1 MRKVFLASL
10 LLAVRLSAAEDPL
23 GKKVDRYLAPLVKSG
38 ELNAVVLIA
47 KGDKPIVQRAYGM
60 ANFELKTPLDA
71 SGRFRIASI
80 TKTFTAGAILMLI
93 ERGKIALDDPL
104 AKFAPEFPNA
114 DKITIRHL
122 LLHRSGV
129 PNPTLTPCSDATIEN
144 LVADLAK
151 QPLRFEPG
159 KGSRYSNGGYAMLA
173 YVIEKVSGK
182 PWETFLRDEI
192 FKPLHLDA
200 TMRDVEEPLVPGR
213 VAGYAA
219 GPGAL
224 GVINAPCQNAGSE
237 IGSGALLSTAAD
249 LHRWGRAFA
258 QETLFKRAGL
268 EWPYGWGARKY
279 HERPAIEQS
288 GIVNGF
294 SSYLCVY
301 PDDDLY
307 VVVLSNLQTGALTD
321 IGISLAGLAL
331 GKDAPPLK
339 PAPPTIAATA
349 EQRQKWLGRY
359 SNADIGTFQLTE
371 RNGGLYNRWGNS
383 ETGSYVFPT
392 GEATAYNR
400 QESGAMELRGDTI
413 VITWGDGKAH
423 EFRRTK

>member
-1 MRKVFLASL
+1 MLAL
-10 LLAVRLSAAEDPL
+10 RLSAADDPL
-23 GKKVDRYLAPLVKSG
+23 AKKVDAYLAPLVKSG

-47 KGDKPIVQRAYGM
+47 RGDKPVVQRAYGM
-60 ANFELKTPLDA
+60 ASFELQKPLDA
-71 SGRFRIASI
+71 GGRFRIASI
-80 TKTFTAGAILMLI
+80 TKTFTSAAILMLI
-93 ERGKIALDDPL
+93 ERGKLALDDPL
-104 AKFAPEFPNA
+104 AKYAPEFPNA
-114 DKITIRHL
+114 DKITIRQL

-129 PNPTLTPCSDATIEN
+129 PNPKLAPCSGAT
-144 LVADLAK
+144 LGDVVADLAK
-151 QPLRFEPG
+151 QPLWFEPG

-173 YVIEKVSGK
+173 HVIERAAGK

-192 FKPLHLDA
+192 FTPLHLDA

-224 GVINAPCQNAGSE
+224 GVINTPCQNAGAAF
-237 IGSGALLSTAAD
+237 GSGALLSTASD

-258 QETLFKRAGL
+258 QEKLFKRKGL
-268 EWPYGWGARKY
+268 EWPYGWGARTY

-321 IGISLAGLAL
+321 LGISLAALAL
-331 GKDAPPLK
+331 GKDTPPVK
-339 PAPPTIAATA
+339 AAPPTVASTA

-359 SNADIGTFQLTE
+359 QGEFGIFELTE
-371 RNGGLYNRWGNS
+371 RNGALYNRWGDS
-383 ETGSYVFPT
+383 ETGSYVLAT
-392 GEATAYNR
+392 GERTAYNR
-400 QESGAMELRGDTI
+400 QESAAMELVDGAI
-413 VITWGDGKAH
+413 VITWGDGKGR
-423 EFRRTK
+423 EFRRTDRTK

>member
-10 LLAVRLSAAEDPL
+10 MLALRLFAAEDPL
-23 GKKVDRYLAPLVKSG
+23 AKKVDGYLAPLVKSG
-38 ELNAVVLIA
+38 ELNAVVLITR
-47 KGDKPIVQRAYGM
+47 GDKPIVQRAYGM
-60 ANFELKTPLDA
+60 ASFELQKPLDPGA
-71 SGRFRIASI
+71 RFRIASI
-80 TKTFTAGAILMLI
+80 TKTFTSAAILMLI

-114 DKITIRHL
+114 DKITIRLL
-122 LLHRSGV
+122 LLHQSGV
-129 PNPTLTPCSDATIEN
+129 PNPTLTPCSGAT
-144 LVADLAK
+144 LDVVVADLAK
-151 QPLRFEPG
+151 QPLWFEPG

-173 YVIEKVSGK
+173 FVIEKVSGK
-182 PWETFLRDEI
+182 QWEAFLRDEI

-219 GPGAL
+219 GPGAP
-224 GVINAPCQNAGSE
+224 GVINVPCQNAGAAF
-237 IGSGALLSTAAD
+237 GSGALLSTAGD

-258 QETLFKRAGL
+258 QEKLFKRTGL
-268 EWPYGWGARKY
+268 EWPYGWGDRKY
-279 HERPAIEQS
+279 HERHAIEQS

-321 IGISLAGLAL
+321 LGISLAGLAL
-331 GKDAPPLK
+331 GKEVPSVK
-339 PAPPTIAATA
+339 PAPPTIASTA

-359 SNADIGTFQLTE
+359 QGEFGIFALTE
-371 RNGGLYNRWGNS
+371 RNGALYNRWGDS
-383 ETGSYVFPT
+383 ETGSYVLAT

-400 QESGAMELRGDTI
+400 QESAAMELREDAI
-413 VITWGDGKAH
+413 VITWGDGKGH
-423 EFRRTK
+423 EFKRVK